1 MEARGANGLVC
12 EAWEAPASG
21 EPADQESNEGTMNF
35 DLSRRGKAYLKTAE
49 TLLRNAKTMT
59 DAAVAAQLEA
69 LADNYRQLAVKASQD
84 DAMKAARA
92 AQRAAAFDPY
102 AGADMFA

>member
-1 MEARGANGLVC
+1 
-12 EAWEAPASG
+12 
-21 EPADQESNEGTMNF
+21 MNF
-35 DLSRRGKAYLKTAE
+35 DISRRGKAYLKTAE

-69 LADNYRQLAVKASQD
+69 LAENYRQLAVKASHD
-84 DAMKAARA
+84 DAVKAARA

-102 AGADMFA
+102 AGADMYA